1 MAKDAVATMGAVL
14 PKDAGGRDAVHV
26 AVFSAT
32 CAEDLTPGED
42 VRIVSHGEM
51 DAMVEPGMLPG
62 VVGIVDP
69 FIKGTVKAGQRFWVY
84 LYPRTIT
91 ALSHRWSHPA
101 FEAVDSSYV
110 PPSQKLVSEK
120 WLRDY
125 CLHSDVPSYKTF
137 MQAVLS
143 HEGSGDEYLHIS
155 GEDASGEI
163 PPELWQ
169 HVENVLGRQLH
180 GKKPEYFSCSC

>member
-14 PKDAGGRDAVHV
+14 PADAGGRDAVHV

-32 CAEDLTPGED
+32 SPNDLSPGED
-42 VRIVSHGEM
+42 VVILAHGEI
-51 DAMVEPGMLPG
+51 DAVVTSGKKGAVGM
-62 VVGIVDP
+62 VDP
-69 FIKGTVKAGQRFWVY
+69 FIREGVKAGQRFWVY

-101 FEAVDSSYV
+101 FEAAESSYV

-125 CLHSDVPSYKTF
+125 CLHSDIPSYKVF
-137 MQAVLS
+137 MRAVADCDS
-143 HEGSGDEYLHIS
+143 KEYLHIS
-155 GEDASGEI
+155 GQDASGDI
-163 PPELWQ
+163 PVEVWE
-169 HVENVLGRQLH
+169 HVEAVLGR
-180 GKKPEYFSCSC
+180 KITARPKYFSCSC